1 MKFVKFVG
9 IACLIALPTFAQT
22 TKTTTETKSKKTV
35 KVSSKHTKVANDAT
49 RLAAIL
55 NDVQTDRTTLSAD
68 SWRVSVNEANALAN
82 RIYANTGGKAQA
94 RDLRMHVRKM
104 REAALKGDAAGARQH
119 ASEALPFA
127 YQLIDW
133 ATP

>member
-9 IACLIALPTFAQT
+9 IACLIAVPMVAQT
-22 TKTTTETKSKKTV
+22 TTTTTTETKSKKTT
-35 KVSSKHTKVANDAT
+35 KVSSKRTKVANDAT

-55 NDVQTDRTTLSAD
+55 NDVQTDRTTLSAGV
-68 SWRVSVNEANALAN
+68 WRVSVNEANALAN
-82 RIYANTGGKAQA
+82 RIYANTGGRAQA

-133 ATP
+133 AT